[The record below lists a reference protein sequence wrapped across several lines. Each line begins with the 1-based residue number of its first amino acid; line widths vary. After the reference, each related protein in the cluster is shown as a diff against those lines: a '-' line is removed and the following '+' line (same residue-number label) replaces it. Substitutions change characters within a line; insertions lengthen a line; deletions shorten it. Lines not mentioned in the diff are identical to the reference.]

1 MLRKP
6 HIFFNPFYAGGTV
19 RPRLVAPGPE
29 TKQAA
34 RDVRLILETFA
45 QYIGQPQSE
54 AYKAL
59 NTLRQQKVGVED
71 KRWQGLVHLIG
82 KEYIDAEMQSPLSP
96 QEVRKEVFERAAVLH
111 PLNLESRSHLLLQIA
126 SEWGCTPAEIEHSL
140 YADLADRKILQ
151 SFEVP
156 TPEAVLSRYNLAQAQ
171 GLLYWARRLT
181 ITLRRTEPFQVK
193 YLFKHIKRLR
203 LMHDVR
209 GNPELG
215 YEISLD
221 GPISLHRASTHYGA
235 DLAQLLPALPHI
247 QDWSFS
253 ASLEHK
259 GKSFTWTSSPS
270 QFPSYSHY
278 LPPNNYDSPVELA
291 FANAWAKL
299 DTPWSMLREL
309 EVIDLGSTV
318 LIPDFV
324 LENPTA
330 NPSRVSLEIVGY
342 FNQAYFERK
351 YSKLLRSPHPALILA
366 ISRKFREFAPL
377 LEQLPCPVVWY
388 STEVSARSV
397 LQVLGQL
404 PQSEAI

>member
-1 MLRKP
+1 M
-6 HIFFNPFYAGGTV
+6 
-19 RPRLVAPGPE
+19 RPRLVAAGPE
-29 TKQAA
+29 TKQAS

-45 QYIGQPQSE
+45 DHIGQPQSE

-59 NTLRQQKVGVED
+59 NLLRQEKVGVED

-82 KEYIDAEMQSPLSP
+82 KEYIDAEMQSPLNP

-111 PLNLESRSHLLLQIA
+111 PLSLESRSQLLLAIA
-126 SEWGCTPAEIEHSL
+126 REWGCTPADIERSL
-140 YADLADRKILQ
+140 YADLAERKILQ
-151 SFEVP
+151 PFELP
-156 TPEAVLSRYNLAQAQ
+156 EAEAVLARYNLAQAQ
-171 GLLYWARRLT
+171 GLLYWARQLT

-209 GNPELG
+209 GNPEQG
-215 YEISLD
+215 YEIHLD
-221 GPISLHRASTHYGA
+221 GPISLHRASTHYGV
-235 DLAQLLPALPHI
+235 DLAQLLPTLPHI
-247 QDWSFS
+247 QNWSFV

-259 GKSFTWTSSPS
+259 GKTLTWTSNPS
-270 QFPSYSHY
+270 QFPPSSHY
-278 LPPNNYDSPVELA
+278 LPPNDYDSPVELA
-291 FANAWAKL
+291 FANAWDKL
-299 DTPWSMLREL
+299 KTPWRLQREL

-324 LENPTA
+324 LENPQA
-330 NPSRVSLEIVGY
+330 QPPRVSLEIVGY

-366 ISRKFREFAPL
+366 VSRKFREFAPL
-377 LEQLPCPVVWY
+377 LEQLPCPVIWY

-397 LQVLGQL
+397 LQTLDQL
-404 PQSEAI
+404 PEAEAI